1 MTASILKQDPNTK
14 RFKRMI
20 IYFDMDKACIGH
32 DIWSCLCQN
41 QDLEVAKNM
50 TVSAAIFCLA
60 VSRISNVMKK
70 ASMCG
75 KK

>member
-20 IYFDMDKACIGH
+20 IYFDTDKACFGH
-32 DIWSCLCQN
+32 DIWSWLCQN

-50 TVSAAIFCLA
+50 TVSAAIFSPA
-60 VSRISNVMKK
+60 VSRISNVMKNT
-70 ASMCG
+70 SMCG